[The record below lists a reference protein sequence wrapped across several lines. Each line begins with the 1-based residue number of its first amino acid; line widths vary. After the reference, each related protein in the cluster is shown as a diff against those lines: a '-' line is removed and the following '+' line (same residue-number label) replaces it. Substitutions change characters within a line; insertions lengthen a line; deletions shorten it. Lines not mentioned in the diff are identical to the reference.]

1 MLIDGDGMIFEDDM
15 IEKGEMGG
23 KEAATK
29 LWNAIK
35 DYVHQKLPDIASDC
49 RIVTRIYANLKGLAE
64 VCYKSGLVERSNAL
78 EDFYRGFTGS
88 KILFDFVDVGP
99 GKDRADEKITG
110 IVFLAT
116 MSLSRILTFLQSSS
130 NFI

>member
-1 MLIDGDGMIFEDDM
+1 MIFEDEM
-15 IEKGEMGG
+15 IKKGEIGG

-29 LWNAIK
+29 LWNAIR
-35 DYVHQKLPDIASDC
+35 DYVHEKLSDVQSDC
-49 RIVTRIYANLKGLAE
+49 RIMARIYANLKGLAE
-64 VCYKSGLVERSNAL
+64 VCYKSGIVERSNML

-110 IVFLAT
+110 IRLLAT
-116 MSLSRILTFLQSSS
+116 T
-130 NFI
+130 